1 LHHRKLV
8 IGDFGHAKDLNQ
20 NLNSRQS
27 SQAFGTDNYL
37 APEAN
42 DRSKRTTKMD
52 IWSFGCIIYELFEL
66 ETLFNDQN
74 YDKLRDSIR
83 EFNVQEDLK
92 IRGRKIKDKPFYK
105 KVLEK

>member
-1 LHHRKLV
+1 LDHRKLV

-20 NLNSRQS
+20 KLNSSQS

-42 DRSKRTTKMD
+42 DRSQRTTKMD

-83 EFNVQEDLK
+83 VFDVQKDLK
-92 IRGRKIKDKPFYK
+92 KRGRKIDKPIYI